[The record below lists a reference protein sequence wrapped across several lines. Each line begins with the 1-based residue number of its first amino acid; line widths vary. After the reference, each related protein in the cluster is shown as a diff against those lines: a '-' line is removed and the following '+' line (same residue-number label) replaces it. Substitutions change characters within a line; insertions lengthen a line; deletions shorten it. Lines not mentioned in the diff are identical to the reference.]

1 MMHDQQEVVDRF
13 RRVLVREV
21 SSRYPQKQSASFTVA
36 DIYHELVPFQ
46 TRGDELGVA
55 SVLDYEEALLRL
67 LAGQEGLLELEAIA
81 DRHKLQQ
88 HLHSRSP
95 GPGLI
100 HDFLAAGVQISLPEE
115 ERLPAEEEGSSA
127 EEARSSGEEE
137 RSPAAEVRS
146 PVTEEGFPTEVE
158 RSPAEG
164 ERSPVEEEGSPAGDE
179 KKDLPWF
186 ENCPSCRDPVP
197 EKVRVNFC
205 PLCGCDLRRVP
216 CPSCGETLELN
227 WRFCIACGVEVK
239 SRKDQTDPH

>member
-1 MMHDQQEVVDRF
+1 MMHDQQEVLDRF

-21 SSRYPQKQSASFTVA
+21 ASRFPKKHRASFTVA

-115 ERLPAEEEGSSA
+115 EPSPAEEERVLA
-127 EEARSSGEEE
+127 EDE
-137 RSPAAEVRS
+137 RSTAE
-146 PVTEEGFPTEVE
+146 
-158 RSPAEG
+158 
-164 ERSPVEEEGSPAGDE
+164 DE
-179 KKDLPWF
+179 KAVDEKAVYQKKDLPWF
-186 ENCPSCRDPVP
+186 ENCPSCSDPVP
-197 EKVRVNFC
+197 RKAGVSFC
-205 PLCGCDLRRVP
+205 PFCGSDLRRVL
-216 CPSCGETLELN
+216 CLSCGEALNLN
-227 WRFCIACGVEVK
+227 WRFCIACGVEVE
-239 SRKDQTDPH
+239 SQGGTAGPH